1 MKVILLTSVESLGN
15 TGDIVN
21 VKPGFAR
28 NYLIPRELALEAN
41 KNTIAG
47 IQKKVE
53 AEKTREAKARANMEA
68 LAQRLDKLTLKFT
81 MKAGEDDKLFGS
93 VTSQMIAD
101 AIAEKGYP
109 IEKKE
114 VELDEPVKH
123 VGNHF
128 VTVKLGHGYTGRV
141 KIKVATDA

>member
-109 IEKKE
+109 IEKNE